1 LVAHPAFREGDVST
15 GFVEQHFGAW
25 RPAPPPVEVAALAAV
40 LLAQTKPAPAAVP
53 ARAPDPWDRLD
64 GVQLP

>member
-1 LVAHPAFREGDVST
+1 
-15 GFVEQHFGAW
+15 
-25 RPAPPPVEVAALAAV
+25 LAAV